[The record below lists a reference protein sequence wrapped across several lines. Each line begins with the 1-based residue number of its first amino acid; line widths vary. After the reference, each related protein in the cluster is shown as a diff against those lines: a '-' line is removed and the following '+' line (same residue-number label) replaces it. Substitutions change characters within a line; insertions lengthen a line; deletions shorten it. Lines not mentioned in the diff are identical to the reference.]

1 MIDVSPEHLDT
12 IKEILRKRVPGC
24 DVRAFG
30 SRVSGSSRSY
40 SDLDLA
46 VAGPEKLDR
55 DTIRLLKEDF
65 ENSNLPFRVDVL
77 DWHQIDES
85 FRVIIEKE
93 CEMLQ

>member
-12 IKEILRKRVPGC
+12 IKVILRKRVPGC
-24 DVRAFG
+24 EVRAFG
-30 SRVSGSSRSY
+30 SRVSGASRSY

-46 VAGPEKLDR
+46 VAGREKLDR

-65 ENSNLPFRVDVL
+65 ENSSLPFRVDVL

-85 FRVIIEKE
+85 FRKIIDKE
-93 CEMLQ
+93 CEMVQ